1 MRLSVSEQ
9 ALDDARDTAHWY
21 ISEGAWPVALCL
33 QEQVEEALIAI
44 TRTPG
49 LDTPGPANTKL
60 FPVRRFPR
68 VAGVPGGRRYGAR
81 SRRCWAAPA
90 AWALVGAALS

>member
-49 LDTPGPANTKL
+49 LGTPGPANTKL
-60 FPVRRFPR
+60 FPVRRFPVSLVYR
-68 VAGVPGGRRYGAR
+68 VDGDMVRAVAVAGQRRRPGLWLAR
-81 SRRCWAAPA
+81 H
-90 AWALVGAALS
+90 

>member
-9 ALDDARDTAHWY
+9 ALDDARDTADWY
-21 ISEGAWPVALCL
+21 ISEGAWPVALRL
-33 QEQVEEALIAI
+33 QEQIDKALSAI

-49 LDTPGPANTKL
+49 LGTPGPANTKL

-68 VAGVPGGRRYGAR
+68 VAGVPGGRRYGACDR
-81 SRRCWAAPA
+81 GCWAAPA
-90 AWALVGAALS
+90 AWVLVGAVLS